1 MVDVV
6 MSYGSNREEEFD
18 AFPNVEE
25 GTKRKTELPARPSK
39 GKDVKKVRATLL
51 GSGSSSGGKGPEVG
65 SIELPKTV
73 VRHDIEINLSE
84 TLVNLIDSMEPN
96 ALREL
101 KEGNQ
106 SKLKELQ
113 GQVDKHAEEKEA
125 WEKER
130 EEWREERKR
139 LETWKAT
146 FFCKDVDVA
155 DSRFDVNKDVVDNQ
169 LISEVETSP
178 EEEA

>member
-1 MVDVV
+1 VH
-6 MSYGSNREEEFD
+6 
-18 AFPNVEE
+18 E

-96 ALREL
+96 ALVSAMVEFS
-101 KEGNQ
+101 
-106 SKLKELQ
+106 SK
-113 GQVDKHAEEKEA
+113 
-125 WEKER
+125 
-130 EEWREERKR
+130 
-139 LETWKAT
+139 T
-146 FFCKDVDVA
+146 
-155 DSRFDVNKDVVDNQ
+155 
-169 LISEVETSP
+169 LILGRRVRSLY
-178 EEEA
+178 